1 MGKKYDKE
9 CMGGD
14 DCHEE
19 KHLCKIA
26 GRSEPDQIREIIRDS
41 RFFAESAADQHIKQI
56 ICASRWTYDSFN
68 IGYV

>member
-26 GRSEPDQIREIIRDS
+26 GRSEPDQIRDIIRDS
-41 RFFAESAADQHIKQI
+41 RFFCRKCGRSAHKADNLCKPL
-56 ICASRWTYDSFN
+56 DL
-68 IGYV
+68 